1 MKKIRAHLVGQFI
14 SSNSAEAHSLHKK
27 SKFGEKSGEK
37 IQYSP
42 SEAFH
47 LIEKTKMDLFF
58 RGKKIPKKQLM
69 NKFQRLDKKI
79 HLKHVVFNDL
89 RTRGYVLKTALK
101 FGADFRVYK
110 GKEQHAK
117 WLLFIEH
124 ESIKLALHEFAAKNR
139 VAHSTRKKLLLAI
152 VDDENKVTYYE
163 IGWIRP

>member
-1 MKKIRAHLVGQFI
+1 MKKIQAHLVGQII
-14 SSNSAEAHSLHKK
+14 SSNSTEAYSLHKK

-42 SEAFH
+42 SEAIY
-47 LIEKTKMDLFF
+47 LVKKTKMDLFS
-58 RGKKIPKKQLM
+58 GNKKIPKKQLM

-79 HLKHVVFNDL
+79 YLKHIVFNDL
-89 RTRGYVLKTALK
+89 RNRGYVLKTALK

-110 GKEQHAK
+110 SKEKHAK

-124 ESIKLALHEFAAKNR
+124 ESEKLALHEFAAKNR

-152 VDDENKVTYYE
+152 VDDEGKITYYE